1 MLYDIIIGG
10 LFGFGTYAAMGPLKE
25 ATKGNF
31 ELDERELHI
40 LTFGAMMLLAAW
52 LGPLLAGRM
61 SPFWLVLG
69 GLIGIFGERLYGWAV
84 SLANGQAAKRKTDDI
99 EDSVVESAEETGKKE
114 S

>member
-10 LFGFGTYAAMGPLKE
+10 LFGFGTYAAMGPLKD
-25 ATKGNF
+25 ATKDKF
-31 ELDERELHI
+31 TLDERELHI

-69 GLIGIFGERLYGWAV
+69 GLIGIFGERLY
-84 SLANGQAAKRKTDDI
+84 QAATSSASAARAKADDV
-99 EDSVVESAEETGKKE
+99 EDAVVETVEEPDKKDPE
-114 S
+114 